1 MLHEDTVRLPEHRV
15 LRVAFFGTPEIGA
28 VILSRLTQI
37 PWVEVA
43 LVVCQPD
50 RPRGRGRALERPPV
64 KVVAEAGG
72 IEVQQPTRLK
82 DGVLASHLMGLKL
95 DLGVVCAYGRIIP
108 LDVFRAPAAGCWNI
122 HTSLLPRHRG
132 ASPIQHAILAG
143 DPKTGITLMQL
154 EEGLDEGD
162 ILFQRSIALVGSE
175 TGASL
180 TQALSELG
188 ADTLVEGLEQARS
201 KGLTRTVQE
210 AARVTYAPLLE
221 KKDSVLDFRQ
231 PAAELERRVRALE
244 PWPGTQ
250 FGLGGTMI
258 KVRSARVVPNKDEI
272 APRAGSIQRIGERLI
287 VATGHDGL
295 ELVEIQPPGKRPM
308 PAADFLRGSGRNIQT
323 GDAVDPISPPSA
335 ATPSA

>member
-1 MLHEDTVRLPEHRV
+1 MPREARAPHLRAVPPPPRSSLPPR
-15 LRVAFFGTPEIGA
+15 P
-28 VILSRLTQI
+28 SI
-37 PWVEVA
+37 PPPPPA
-43 LVVCQPD
+43 APL
-50 RPRGRGRALERPPV
+50 AARPPS
-64 KVVAEAGG
+64 
-72 IEVQQPTRLK
+72 P
-82 DGVLASHLMGLKL
+82 
-95 DLGVVCAYGRIIP
+95 
-108 LDVFRAPAAGCWNI
+108 PAA
-122 HTSLLPRHRG
+122 TLPP
-132 ASPIQHAILAG
+132 A
-143 DPKTGITLMQL
+143 TLPPSYAPYDE
-154 EEGLDEGD
+154 EEG
-162 ILFQRSIALVGSE
+162 
-175 TGASL
+175 
-180 TQALSELG
+180 
-188 ADTLVEGLEQARS
+188 DTLVEGLEQARS